1 VQVKIIPTRN
11 IDWPKIYIKGLII
24 WTLLSRRLVVATT
37 TKPNLGHLKA
47 FSNEI
52 NPNPIIFLNRP
63 LTFYCYIKGAI
74 TVPTEDFKYYHATSW
89 TPSSALPELAS
100 CVTKGKKWSKW
111 SKVANANRLAW
122 AKGLFK

>member
-1 VQVKIIPTRN
+1 MFHFFLNK
-11 IDWPKIYIKGLII
+11 
-24 WTLLSRRLVVATT
+24 RLYGGVFGVF
-37 TKPNLGHLKA
+37 NSVLKV

-100 CVTKGKKWSKW
+100 CV
-111 SKVANANRLAW
+111 
-122 AKGLFK
+122 